1 MINKNLENTN
11 KHDST
16 KDIEKKKKKKKKKNA
31 KTMVIQSFYCT
42 AVIVCKKIGSVISVK
57 W

>member
-16 KDIEKKKKKKKKKNA
+16 KDIEKKKKKNA
-31 KTMVIQSFYCT
+31 KTMVIKSFYCT

>member
-16 KDIEKKKKKKKKKNA
+16 KDIEKKKKKKKKKKKNA
-31 KTMVIQSFYCT
+31 KTMVIKSFYCT
-42 AVIVCKKIGSVISVK
+42 AVIVCIKRLDQ
-57 W
+57 